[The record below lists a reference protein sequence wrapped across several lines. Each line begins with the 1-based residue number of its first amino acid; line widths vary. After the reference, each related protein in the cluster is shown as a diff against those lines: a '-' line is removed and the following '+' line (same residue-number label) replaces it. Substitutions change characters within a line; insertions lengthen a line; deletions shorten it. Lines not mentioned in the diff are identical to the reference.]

1 MTYVIRRPN
10 NDFPVDPIALE
21 SNMWYNIW
29 RINSRPFNML
39 QINDTVLI
47 KVGENSFREAKIP
60 TLVKHHFSCRDGLMS
75 ILTAFSYYPHEGDP
89 YWVGKLDIQVG
100 VLPAYKFSDIQDS
113 EMIDS
118 NTITWFGNGWG
129 VINQ

>member
-1 MTYVIRRPN
+1 MTYLIRRPN
-10 NDFPVDPIALE
+10 NDFPDDPITLV

-29 RINSRPFNML
+29 RIHSRPFNTL

-47 KVGENSFREAKIP
+47 KVGESAFREAKVS

-75 ILTAFSYYPHEGDP
+75 ILTAFSYYPHDGDP
-89 YWVGKLDIQVG
+89 YWVNKLDVQTG
-100 VLPAYKFSDIQDS
+100 VLLAYKFSVIKEP

-118 NTITWFGNGWG
+118 NRITWYGNGWG
-129 VINQ
+129 VLDQ